1 MTVFV
6 NFVKTL
12 RMEKS
17 THQAG
22 DRLRMQGE
30 RLRQA
35 QTGMPHKKSGDR
47 IDRLSGEMTPLSFVV
62 ELGAKGWRERCRS

>member
-1 MTVFV
+1 
-6 NFVKTL
+6 
-12 RMEKS
+12 
-17 THQAG
+17 
-22 DRLRMQGE
+22 MQGE